1 MKIYSKTKLT
11 ELELEEEEFNTSVES
26 YNTRSELLNTIK
38 EVFELTE
45 YTTEIISYYE
55 NGNKKAVNTFN
66 YLNDSA
72 IINVALYNFL
82 ELITTPSAITFLI
95 GADPE
100 IENIAYVPTKVRIS
114 NLIDY
119 TIDSFNLNLEAS
131 GSVTSSDVLLEQLKN
146 KIESEKEE
154 NKN

>member
-1 MKIYSKTKLT
+1 MELLRMKIYPKTKPT

-26 YNTRSELLNTIK
+26 YKTRSEILNTIK

-45 YTTEIISYYE
+45 YTTKIISYYE

-82 ELITTPSAITFLI
+82 ELITTPSVITFLI

-131 GSVTSSDVLLEQLKN
+131 GSVTSSDVLLEQK
-146 KIESEKEE
+146 
-154 NKN
+154 